1 MSRGVKLSYS
11 EADLRAAVAQSTSW
25 RGVMRTLGYA
35 TTNGRTANG
44 IKLEAEALGLDTS
57 HFGHG
62 PKRTWPAKQV
72 EEAVQ
77 ASASWS
83 EVVGRLGFSSANAE
97 AIARV
102 RGLAARLG
110 IDSRHF
116 TSDRQH
122 IGEMPFTAVP
132 EARHLSRAAC
142 SMAMAWFTRRGYA
155 VCIPTEPRPYDLVV
169 EAEGTL
175 YRVQVKTATYRDGR
189 SGQFCVAVSRRPRRD
204 NMQIAYDPADVDF
217 FFIVDGDG
225 VQYLVPLVELGGA
238 KYVTVSTIR
247 HRIAS

>member
-1 MSRGVKLSYS
+1 MSQGVKLTYS
-11 EADLRAAVAQSTSW
+11 EADLRAAVQKSTSW

-44 IKLEAEALGLDTS
+44 IKLEAEELGLDTS

-116 TSDRQH
+116 TSHRQQ
-122 IGEMPFTAVP
+122 IGEIPFTAVP
-132 EARHLSRAAC
+132 DNRYLRRAAA
-142 SMAMAWFTRRGYA
+142 SIAMAWFARRGYTA
-155 VCIPTEPRPYDLVV
+155 SLPTEPRPYDLIV
-169 EAEGTL
+169 EAGAAL
-175 YRVQVKTATYRDGR
+175 YRIQVKTATYGKSGNFECAISRQPLRDG
-189 SGQFCVAVSRRPRRD
+189 QK
-204 NMQIAYDPADVDF
+204 IAYDPADVDF
-217 FFIVDGDG
+217 FFIVDPDG
-225 VQYLVPLVELGGA
+225 GQYIVPIAELGGR
-238 KYVTVSTIR
+238 KYVSLNTID
-247 HRIAS
+247 HRKVG

>member
-1 MSRGVKLSYS
+1 MSKGVKLAYS
-11 EADLRAAVAQSTSW
+11 EADLRAAIEASTSW

-35 TTNGRTANG
+35 TTNGRVANG
-44 IKLEAEALGLDTS
+44 IKLEAEELGLDTG

-83 EVVGRLGFSSANAE
+83 EVVGRLGFSSVNAG

-116 TSDRQH
+116 TSHRQH
-122 IGEMPFTAVP
+122 VGDMPFTAVP
-132 EARHLSRAAC
+132 EARYLRYAATP
-142 SMAMAWFTRRGYA
+142 MAMAWFVRRGYA
-155 VCIPTEPRPYDLVV
+155 VSIPTEPRPYDLIV
-169 EAEGTL
+169 EAQGAL
-175 YRVQVKTATYRDGR
+175 YRVQVKTATFRDR
-189 SGQFCVAVSRRPRRD
+189 KSGQYLARVSRRPLRD
-204 NMQIAYDPADVDF
+204 NVRVAYDPADVDF
-217 FFIVDGDG
+217 FFIVDGDAN
-225 VQYLVPLVELGGA
+225 QYLVPLAELGGA
-238 KYVTVSTIR
+238 QNVTVSTIH
-247 HRIAS
+247 HRIVS